1 MKIIVIGDFYF
12 EIYEKAIFNA
22 LLLLGYDTY
31 KFSWH
36 EYFKDLQYKKLANN
50 IFKSLYYKFQYRF
63 AVGPVVNKINNDLLK
78 FVNQIKPDLVFVY
91 RGTHLYPDTIKAIK
105 ESGVVVFAYNNDDP
119 FSKKYPWYFW
129 RNFIKAIPLYDHIF
143 AYREKNIIDYK
154 KLGCNNVSLLRSYYV
169 KERNFYIDEVDEN
182 RFKSDVIFVGH
193 FEDDGRDE
201 YIKFL
206 FDNRV
211 NIKLFGGSS
220 WIKSK
225 YYNYFVNKIGP
236 IDNLDNIEY
245 NLALNSAKICLVFL
259 SKRNN
264 DTYTRRCFEI
274 PATKSLVLSEYS
286 DDLNT
291 LFAQGKE
298 ADYFKSKE
306 ELLEKVRFYLANEN
320 MRIEVVE
327 AGYKRLIKDKHEVG
341 DRVGEII
348 KIFKEKYEKSIN
360 N

>member
-1 MKIIVIGDFYF
+1 
-12 EIYEKAIFNA
+12 
-22 LLLLGYDTY
+22 
-31 KFSWH
+31 
-36 EYFKDLQYKKLANN
+36 
-50 IFKSLYYKFQYRF
+50 
-63 AVGPVVNKINNDLLK
+63 
-78 FVNQIKPDLVFVY
+78 
-91 RGTHLYPDTIKAIK
+91 
-105 ESGVVVFAYNNDDP
+105 
-119 FSKKYPWYFW
+119 
-129 RNFIKAIPLYDHIF
+129 
-143 AYREKNIIDYK
+143 
-154 KLGCNNVSLLRSYYV
+154 
-169 KERNFYIDEVDEN
+169 
-182 RFKSDVIFVGH
+182 

>member
-31 KFSWH
+31 KFSLH

-154 KLGCNNVSLLRSYYV
+154 KLGCNNVS
-169 KERNFYIDEVDEN
+169 
-182 RFKSDVIFVGH
+182 
-193 FEDDGRDE
+193 
-201 YIKFL
+201 
-206 FDNRV
+206 
-211 NIKLFGGSS
+211 
-220 WIKSK
+220 
-225 YYNYFVNKIGP
+225 
-236 IDNLDNIEY
+236 
-245 NLALNSAKICLVFL
+245 
-259 SKRNN
+259 
-264 DTYTRRCFEI
+264 
-274 PATKSLVLSEYS
+274 
-286 DDLNT
+286 
-291 LFAQGKE
+291 
-298 ADYFKSKE
+298 
-306 ELLEKVRFYLANEN
+306 
-320 MRIEVVE
+320 
-327 AGYKRLIKDKHEVG
+327 
-341 DRVGEII
+341 
-348 KIFKEKYEKSIN
+348 
-360 N
+360 